1 MNESLT
7 AAKADGTYDSI
18 YANWIGAK
26 RPARS
31 HTRIQTQMKLTRRRR
46 QRLARSAGYVVFALV
61 ILAVV
66 AAADWGTLSEAFFR
80 LDVARSM
87 FPEAI
92 TVALRNTVFYTLM
105 AFAFGLALGLV
116 LALMRLSSVLPYR
129 WFATAYIELFRGLPA
144 LLVLFMVGYGVPLA
158 FPDREIPG
166 GVYGSVTLGLG
177 ITAAAYM
184 AETIRAGI
192 QAVPKGQ
199 LEAARTLGMSH
210 TRAMISIILPQ
221 AFRIVIPPLT
231 NEIILL
237 TKDTSLVY
245 VLGVTSTTIE
255 LTKFAGDALNT
266 RVNPTPLV
274 VAGLLYLVITLPLG
288 QVVRYLERRAARER

>member
-1 MNESLT
+1 MN
-7 AAKADGTYDSI
+7 G
-18 YANWIGAK
+18 IG
-26 RPARS
+26 R
-31 HTRIQTQMKLTRRRR
+31 RRRR
-46 QRLARSAGYVVFALV
+46 QLTRAAGYLVFIGALA
-61 ILAVV
+61 AV
-66 AAADWGTLSEAFFR
+66 ASAADWHRLSDAFFR
-80 LDVARSM
+80 LDIARSM
-87 FPEAI
+87 FPDAVTI
-92 TVALRNTVFYTLM
+92 ALRNTLAYTLL
-105 AFAFGLALGLV
+105 AFVFGLVGGLA

-166 GVYGSVTLGLG
+166 GVYGAVTLGLG
-177 ITAAAYM
+177 ATAAAYM

-199 LEAARTLGMSH
+199 LEAARTLGMPH
-210 TRAMISIILPQ
+210 GRAMVSIVLPQ

-237 TKDTSLVY
+237 TKDTSLAY
-245 VLGVTSTTIE
+245 VLGVTASTIE

-274 VAGLLYLVITLPLG
+274 VAGLLYLAITLPLS
-288 QVVRYLERRAARER
+288 QVVRWLERRAARER

>member
-1 MNESLT
+1 
-7 AAKADGTYDSI
+7 
-18 YANWIGAK
+18 
-26 RPARS
+26 
-31 HTRIQTQMKLTRRRR
+31 MKLTPRRRR
-46 QRLARSAGYVVFALV
+46 RIIRVAGYVVFGLA

-66 AAADWGTLSEAFFR
+66 AAADWGSLSEAFFR
-80 LDVARSM
+80 RDIAQGM

-92 TVALRNTVFYTLM
+92 TVALRNTIVYTLL
-105 AFAFGLALGLV
+105 AFAFGLTVGLV
-116 LALMRLSSVLPYR
+116 LALMRLSSILPYR
-129 WFATAYIELFRGLPA
+129 WFATAYIELFRGLPS

-166 GVYGSVTLGLG
+166 GVYGSVTIGLGL
-177 ITAAAYM
+177 TAAAYM
-184 AETIRAGI
+184 AETLRAGI

-210 TRAMISIILPQ
+210 TRAMVSIVLPQ

-245 VLGVTSTTIE
+245 VLGVTSSTIE
-255 LTKFAGDALNT
+255 LTKFAGDTLNT

-274 VAGLLYLVITLPLG
+274 VAGLLYLVITLPLS
-288 QVVRYLERRAARER
+288 QVVRALERRAGRER

>member
-1 MNESLT
+1 MSL
-7 AAKADGTYDSI
+7 S
-18 YANWIGAK
+18 
-26 RPARS
+26 P
-31 HTRIQTQMKLTRRRR
+31 RRRR
-46 QRLARSAGYVVFALV
+46 QIFRAAGYVLFAAA
-61 ILAVV
+61 IGAVV
-66 AAADWGTLSEAFFR
+66 LAADWGRLSDAFLR
-80 LDVARSM
+80 LDIAGSM

-92 TVALRNTVFYTLM
+92 TVALWNTIVYTLL
-105 AFAFGLALGLV
+105 AFVFGLTLGLG
-116 LALMRLSSVLPYR
+116 LALMRLSSILPYR
-129 WFATAYIELFRGLPA
+129 WFAIGYIELFRGLPA

-166 GVYGSVTLGLG
+166 GVYGSVAVGLGL
-177 ITAAAYM
+177 TAAAYM

-210 TRAMISIILPQ
+210 PRAMISIILPQ

-245 VLGVTSTTIE
+245 VLGVTATTIE
-255 LTKFAGDALNT
+255 LTKFAGDTLNT

-274 VAGLLYLVITLPLG
+274 IAGLLYLAITLPLS
-288 QVVRYLERRAARER
+288 QLVRGLERRAGRER

>member
-1 MNESLT
+1 
-7 AAKADGTYDSI
+7 
-18 YANWIGAK
+18 
-26 RPARS
+26 
-31 HTRIQTQMKLTRRRR
+31 MKLSRRRR
-46 QRLARSAGYVVFALV
+46 QRILRVAGYVVF
-61 ILAVV
+61 LAVIV
-66 AAADWGTLSEAFFR
+66 AALSAADWGRLSDAFFR

-92 TVALRNTVFYTLM
+92 TVALRNTIVYTLL
-105 AFAFGLALGLV
+105 AFVFGLTLGLV
-116 LALMRLSSVLPYR
+116 LALMRLSSILPYR
-129 WFATAYIELFRGLPA
+129 WLATAYIELFRGLPA

-166 GVYGSVTLGLG
+166 GLYGSVAVGLGL
-177 ITAAAYM
+177 TAAAYM

-210 TRAMISIILPQ
+210 TRAMISIVLPQ

-231 NEIILL
+231 NEVILL

-245 VLGVTSTTIE
+245 VLGVTSSTIE
-255 LTKFAGDALNT
+255 LTKFAGDTLNT

-274 VAGLLYLVITLPLG
+274 VAGLLYLVITLPLS
-288 QVVRYLERRAARER
+288 QVVRGLERRARRER

>member
-1 MNESLT
+1 MTLS
-7 AAKADGTYDSI
+7 
-18 YANWIGAK
+18 
-26 RPARS
+26 P
-31 HTRIQTQMKLTRRRR
+31 RRRR
-46 QRLARSAGYVVFALV
+46 RLFRVAGYVFFALL
-61 ILAVV
+61 IVV
-66 AAADWGTLSEAFFR
+66 VVSAADWGSLSEAFFR
-80 LDVARSM
+80 LDIAGSM
-87 FPEAI
+87 FPQAI
-92 TVALRNTVFYTLM
+92 TVALRDTIAYTLL
-105 AFAFGLALGLV
+105 AFVFGLTVGMI
-116 LALMRLSSVLPYR
+116 LALMRLSTILPYR

-166 GVYGSVTLGLG
+166 GVYGSVTVGLGL
-177 ITAAAYM
+177 TAAAYM

-210 TRAMISIILPQ
+210 SRAMVSIVLPQ
-221 AFRIVIPPLT
+221 AIRIVIPPLT

-237 TKDTSLVY
+237 TKDTSLAY
-245 VLGVTSTTIE
+245 VLGVTSSTIE

-274 VAGLLYLVITLPLG
+274 VAGLLYLVITLPLS
-288 QVVRYLERRAARER
+288 QVVRGLERRAGREK

>member
-1 MNESLT
+1 
-7 AAKADGTYDSI
+7 
-18 YANWIGAK
+18 
-26 RPARS
+26 
-31 HTRIQTQMKLTRRRR
+31 MKLTRRRR

>member
-1 MNESLT
+1 
-7 AAKADGTYDSI
+7 
-18 YANWIGAK
+18 
-26 RPARS
+26 
-31 HTRIQTQMKLTRRRR
+31 MKLSPRRRR
-46 QRLARSAGYVVFALV
+46 KVFRVAGYVVFGLA

-66 AAADWGTLSEAFFR
+66 GAADWARLSEAFFR
-80 LDVARSM
+80 LDIAGEM

-92 TVALRNTVFYTLM
+92 TVALRNTITYTLL
-105 AFAFGLALGLV
+105 AFVFGLTLGLI
-116 LALMRLSSVLPYR
+116 LALMRLSSILPYR
-129 WFATAYIELFRGLPA
+129 WFATAYIELFRGLPS

-166 GVYGSVTLGLG
+166 GVYGSVTVGLGL
-177 ITAAAYM
+177 TAAAYM

-210 TRAMISIILPQ
+210 PRAMVSIILPQ

-245 VLGVTSTTIE
+245 VLGVTATTIE

-274 VAGLLYLVITLPLG
+274 VAGLLYLVITLPLS
-288 QVVRYLERRAARER
+288 QLVRGLERRAGRER

>member
-1 MNESLT
+1 
-7 AAKADGTYDSI
+7 
-18 YANWIGAK
+18 
-26 RPARS
+26 
-31 HTRIQTQMKLTRRRR
+31 MKLSPRRRR
-46 QRLARSAGYVVFALV
+46 LVARVAGYVVFAAV
-61 ILAVV
+61 ILTV
-66 AAADWGTLSEAFFR
+66 AGAADWGRLSEAFFR
-80 LDVARSM
+80 LDIARDM
-87 FPEAI
+87 FPDAI
-92 TVALRNTVFYTLM
+92 TVALRNTVTYTLL
-105 AFAFGLALGLV
+105 AFVFGLTLGLI

-129 WFATAYIELFRGLPA
+129 WFATAYIELFRGLPS

-166 GVYGSVTLGLG
+166 GVYGSVAVGLGL
-177 ITAAAYM
+177 TAAAYM

-255 LTKFAGDALNT
+255 LTKFAGDTLNQ

-274 VAGLLYLVITLPLG
+274 VAGLLYLLITLPLS
-288 QVVRYLERRAARER
+288 QLVRGLERRAGRER

>member
-1 MNESLT
+1 MTLS
-7 AAKADGTYDSI
+7 
-18 YANWIGAK
+18 
-26 RPARS
+26 P
-31 HTRIQTQMKLTRRRR
+31 RRRR
-46 QRLARSAGYVVFALV
+46 RVVRVAGYVIFVLLILLV
-61 ILAVV
+61 VS
-66 AAADWGTLSEAFFR
+66 AADWGTLSEAFFR
-80 LDVARSM
+80 RDIAESM

-92 TVALRNTVFYTLM
+92 TVALRNTIAYTLL
-105 AFAFGLALGLV
+105 AFVFGLTLGLI
-116 LALMRLSSVLPYR
+116 LALLRLSSVAPYR

-166 GVYGSVTLGLG
+166 GVYGSVAVGLGL
-177 ITAAAYM
+177 TAAAYM

-210 TRAMISIILPQ
+210 TRAMVSIVLPQ

-245 VLGVTSTTIE
+245 VLGVTPTTIE
-255 LTKFAGDALNT
+255 LTKFAGDTLNT

-274 VAGLLYLVITLPLG
+274 VAGLLYLVITLPLS
-288 QVVRYLERRAARER
+288 QLVRGLERRAARER

>member
-1 MNESLT
+1 VT
-7 AAKADGTYDSI
+7 ARLG
-18 YANWIGAK
+18 
-26 RPARS
+26 
-31 HTRIQTQMKLTRRRR
+31 RR
-46 QRLARSAGYVVFALV
+46 QRQRLTRGVGYVVFAAV
-61 ILAVV
+61 VLAVA
-66 AAADWGTLSEAFFR
+66 AAADWHRLAEAFFR
-80 LDVARSM
+80 LDIAGGM

-92 TVALRNTVFYTLM
+92 TVALRNTLVYTLL
-105 AFAFGLALGLV
+105 AFVFGLVLGLV
-116 LALMRLSSVLPYR
+116 LALMRLSSVGPYR

-144 LLVLFMVGYGVPLA
+144 LLVLFMVGYGIPLA

-166 GVYGSVTLGLG
+166 GVYGSVTVGLG
-177 ITAAAYM
+177 VTAAAYM

-210 TRAMISIILPQ
+210 GRAMRSIVLPQ

-237 TKDTSLVY
+237 TKDTSLAY
-245 VLGVTSTTIE
+245 VLGVTATTIE
-255 LTKFAGDALNT
+255 LTKFAGDALNS

-274 VAGLLYLVITLPLG
+274 VAGLLYLAITLPLS
-288 QVVRYLERRAARER
+288 QVVRWLERRAAKER

>member
-1 MNESLT
+1 MTLT
-7 AAKADGTYDSI
+7 
-18 YANWIGAK
+18 
-26 RPARS
+26 P
-31 HTRIQTQMKLTRRRR
+31 RRRR
-46 QRLARSAGYVVFALV
+46 RIIRVAGYVVFALAIV
-61 ILAVV
+61 GFI
-66 AAADWGTLSEAFFR
+66 AAADWGRLSDAFFR
-80 LDVARSM
+80 SDVAGSM

-92 TVALRNTVFYTLM
+92 TVALRNTILYTLL
-105 AFAFGLALGLV
+105 AFVFGLTLGLV
-116 LALMRLSSVLPYR
+116 LALMRLSSILPYR
-129 WFATAYIELFRGLPA
+129 WFATAYIELFRGLPS

-166 GVYGSVTLGLG
+166 GVYGSVTVGLGL
-177 ITAAAYM
+177 TAAAYM

-210 TRAMISIILPQ
+210 PRAMISIVLPQ

-255 LTKFAGDALNT
+255 LTKFAGDTLNT
-266 RVNPTPLV
+266 KVNPTPLV
-274 VAGLLYLVITLPLG
+274 VAGLLYLVITLPLS
-288 QVVRYLERRAARER
+288 QLVRGLERRAARER

>member
-1 MNESLT
+1 MSM
-7 AAKADGTYDSI
+7 S
-18 YANWIGAK
+18 
-26 RPARS
+26 P
-31 HTRIQTQMKLTRRRR
+31 RRRR
-46 QRLARSAGYVVFALV
+46 QVFRVAGYVLFAAVLV
-61 ILAVV
+61 AVA
-66 AAADWGTLSEAFFR
+66 AAADWGRLSEAFFR

-87 FPEAI
+87 FPDAI
-92 TVALRNTVFYTLM
+92 TVALRNTIVYTLL
-105 AFAFGLALGLV
+105 AFVFGLTLGLV
-116 LALMRLSSVLPYR
+116 LALMRLSSILPYR

-166 GVYGSVTLGLG
+166 GVYGSVTVGLGL
-177 ITAAAYM
+177 TAAAYM

-210 TRAMISIILPQ
+210 PRAMVSIILPQ

-255 LTKFAGDALNT
+255 LTKFAGDSLNT

-274 VAGLLYLVITLPLG
+274 VAGLLYLVITLPLS
-288 QVVRYLERRAARER
+288 QLVRGLERRARKER